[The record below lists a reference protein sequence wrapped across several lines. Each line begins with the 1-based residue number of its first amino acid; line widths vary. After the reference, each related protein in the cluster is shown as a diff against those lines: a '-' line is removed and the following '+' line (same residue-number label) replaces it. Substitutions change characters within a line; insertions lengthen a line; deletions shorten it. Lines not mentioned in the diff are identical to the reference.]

1 MTDAVYYFDWNG
13 KIKNIYVMWEVY
25 TIMDLTNMFYLI
37 LCKLILCLDNIFY
50 QLFYICKL
58 KFEPA
63 TTDNQRNAFI
73 SQCIIEIWYKGYVC

>member
-1 MTDAVYYFDWNG
+1 
-13 KIKNIYVMWEVY
+13 MWEVY

-73 SQCIIEIWYKGYVC
+73 SQCIIEI